1 MGLSKYGLES
11 WIKVCG
17 RQLKHLVSSQQ
28 VQMEADRVW
37 SGVEKCL
44 FGNGNTIHFQKWYDL
59 KSIDGKSNLNGA
71 KFHVH
76 TMTVEWTGLTL
87 SCVIRKKRAPYIAAS
102 LNGNVAYCA
111 IVRKMFDSGW
121 RYYAVLCIRGKAVP
135 NGCRSGKGALGID
148 PGVSTMAAIGTETGF
163 LEELAPKVP
172 EYNKQIRD
180 LQYHMEASRRKT
192 NPQKYL
198 PDGAID
204 PKNRDRW
211 VCSSRYKRNLQKL
224 RVVYRKKAAYI
235 KQDHEERANRF
246 LEATDHIYIEKMD
259 YRALQKRAKKTE
271 RQGHASAVRKKDGTE
286 TTVFKFKRKKRF
298 GHSLNNRAPAMFLT
312 ILNRKAAM
320 LDIPVEEIVT
330 SSYKASQYDH
340 VAGQCTKV
348 PLPQK
353 EKTIGGKLVQ
363 RDIYSAFLI
372 QNPEPDRKH
381 PDRRK
386 CSERF
391 PDFLKIQERI
401 LNTLKSSGQS
411 MPQCFG
417 F

>member
-76 TMTVEWTGLTL
+76 TMTAEWTGLTL

-111 IVRKMFDSGW
+111 IVRKMFGSGW

-135 NGCRSGKGALGID
+135 NGRRSGKGALGID
-148 PGVSTMAAIGTETGF
+148 PGVSTMAAMGTETGF

-224 RVVYRKKAAYI
+224 RAVY
-235 KQDHEERANRF
+235 
-246 LEATDHIYIEKMD
+246 
-259 YRALQKRAKKTE
+259 
-271 RQGHASAVRKKDGTE
+271 RKKDGTE

-348 PLPQK
+348 PLSQRQ
-353 EKTIGGKLVQ
+353 KTIGGKLVQ